1 MLLDYFL
8 LALKNLRKRGLRSWL
23 TMLGIFIGIAAVI
36 SLISL
41 GQGLEQA
48 IIGQFASID
57 PDKLVVENTQ
67 VGFGPPGSLAV
78 RKLTD
83 EDVNLIESVSGVDMV
98 IPRLIRVVSA
108 EYNKIRL
115 FKSIASLP
123 EDAEQVA
130 IVYDAL
136 NAGAEQGRLLTEKDR
151 GKIVLGHSY
160 LETEDFGKKI
170 RVGTTLKIQGKDFEV
185 IGFLEKTSTFFV
197 NDAILMPEKDLKE
210 ILDIGNEID
219 LIVVQ
224 IKKSLSSPRLEGRGL
239 FGTFGCSRTPCPE
252 GQGFNVRDI
261 KNQDKIEQVALDIER
276 AIRKDRNQKLGEE
289 DFSVQTPLQSLSAIS
304 TILNIINITIT
315 GIAAIS
321 LLIGGIGIAN
331 TMFAS
336 VLERRKEIG
345 IMKSI
350 GARNKDILSIFVI
363 ESAFLGLAGGLI
375 GAAIG
380 LGLAFL
386 VSGIASS
393 SLGISLM
400 ITISWSL
407 IAGAIIF
414 SLTLGLLFGLLP
426 AFQASRLSPVE
437 ALRK

>member
-1 MLLDYFL
+1 MFTDYFL
-8 LALKNLRKRGLRSWL
+8 LALNNLRKRGLRSWL
-23 TMLGIFIGIAAVI
+23 TMLGIFIGIAAVV

-48 IIGQFASID
+48 VIGQFASLD

-67 VGFGPPGSLAV
+67 AGFGPPGSLAV
-78 RKLTD
+78 KKLTD
-83 EDVNLIESVSGVDMV
+83 KDAKLIESVSGVDNV
-98 IPRLIRVVSA
+98 IPRLIRAVSV
-108 EYNKIRL
+108 EYNKARL

-136 NAGAEQGRLLTEKDR
+136 NSGAEQGRLLTEKDR
-151 GKIVLGHSY
+151 GKIVLGSSY

-197 NDAILMPEKDLKE
+197 NDAILMPEKDLKY

-224 IKKSLSSPRLEGRGL
+224 IK
-239 FGTFGCSRTPCPE
+239 
-252 GQGFNVRDI
+252 D
-261 KNQDKIEQVALDIER
+261 QDEIEQVATNIEH
-276 AIRKDRNQKLGEE
+276 ALRKDRNQKLGEE

-304 TILNIINITIT
+304 TILNVINITIT

-336 VLERRKEIG
+336 VLERKKEIG

-350 GARNKDILSIFVI
+350 GARNRDILSIFVI
-363 ESAFLGLAGGLI
+363 ESALLGLAGGII
-375 GAAIG
+375 GAVIG

-386 VSGIASS
+386 VSGIALS

-407 IAGAIIF
+407 VGGAILF

-426 AFQASRLSPVE
+426 AFQASKLSPVE

>member
-1 MLLDYFL
+1 MFTDYFL
-8 LALKNLRKRGLRSWL
+8 LALNNLRKRGLRSWL
-23 TMLGIFIGIAAVI
+23 TMLGIFIGIAAVV

-48 IIGQFASID
+48 VIGQFASLD

-67 VGFGPPGSLAV
+67 AGFGPPGSLAV
-78 RKLTD
+78 KKLTD
-83 EDVNLIESVSGVDMV
+83 KDAKLIESVSGVDNV
-98 IPRLIRVVSA
+98 IPRLIRAVSV
-108 EYNKIRL
+108 EYNKARL

-136 NAGAEQGRLLTEKDR
+136 NSGAEQGRLLTEKDR
-151 GKIVLGHSY
+151 GKIVLGSSY

-197 NDAILMPEKDLKE
+197 NDAILMPEKDLKY

-224 IKKSLSSPRLEGRGL
+224 IK
-239 FGTFGCSRTPCPE
+239 
-252 GQGFNVRDI
+252 D
-261 KNQDKIEQVALDIER
+261 QDEIEQVATNIEH
-276 AIRKDRNQKLGEE
+276 ALRKDRNQKLGEE

-304 TILNIINITIT
+304 TILNVINITIT

-336 VLERRKEIG
+336 VLERKKEIG

-350 GARNKDILSIFVI
+350 GTRNRDIL
-363 ESAFLGLAGGLI
+363 
-375 GAAIG
+375 
-380 LGLAFL
+380 
-386 VSGIASS
+386 
-393 SLGISLM
+393 
-400 ITISWSL
+400 
-407 IAGAIIF
+407 
-414 SLTLGLLFGLLP
+414 
-426 AFQASRLSPVE
+426 
-437 ALRK
+437 